1 MRRSFLILLLLSY
14 AAGADAAQ
22 VCYLATEVEADQA
35 VQFQT
40 ELMVLSNACKTPVY
54 TKFTQR
60 NRSAIVSY
68 QNELI
73 EHFRRTGERHAETVF
88 ETYLTHLANESA
100 LRANEQPPA
109 DLCAHAADWLRAADI
124 TGPDEFRR
132 LAASRAAASS
142 PAYRR
147 CGG

>member
-1 MRRSFLILLLLSY
+1 MRWGFLILLLVSY

-22 VCYLATEVEADQA
+22 VCYLANEVEADQA

-40 ELMVLSNACKTPVY
+40 ELMVVSNACKTPIY
-54 TKFTQR
+54 TKFTER
-60 NRSAIVSY
+60 NRSAIVDY
-68 QNELI
+68 QHELI
-73 EHFRRTGERHAETVF
+73 AHFRRSGERHAETVF

-109 DLCAHAADWLRAADI
+109 ALCAQAADWLRAADI

-132 LAASRAAASS
+132 LAALRAATSS